1 MPLIPANQ
9 AQLVRS
15 SQKDEHYRSFIKN
28 NVNEVFQS
36 VAGESYTLS
45 EQITLRTI
53 LSTTSFKCLVQC
65 SSQTSPT
72 VMCVVENATFHNAN
86 CGKSAH
92 R

>member
-1 MPLIPANQ
+1 MPLISANQ

-36 VAGESYTLS
+36 VAGESYT

-72 VMCVVENATFHNAN
+72 VMCVVENANFSQR
-86 CGKSAH
+86 KL